1 MKYAKYIKELFF
13 IVLFVSLSVTTI
25 DNIRTIRQLRI
36 NIEQTKN
43 NLYQTNQVI
52 AEMQKQIY
60 ESNLIVNEFVNTI
73 FNV

>member
-60 ESNLIVNEFVNTI
+60 ESNLIVNQTGN
-73 FNV
+73 

>member
-13 IVLFVSLSVTTI
+13 IILFVSLSVTTV

-60 ESNLIVNEFVNTI
+60 ESNLVVNQTGN
-73 FNV
+73 

>member
-13 IVLFVSLSVTTI
+13 IILFVSLSVSTV

-60 ESNLIVNEFVNTI
+60 ESNLVVNQTGN
-73 FNV
+73 

>member
-13 IVLFVSLSVTTI
+13 IILFVSLSVTTV
-25 DNIRTIRQLRI
+25 DNIRTIKQLRI
-36 NIEQTKN
+36 NIEQTKD

-60 ESNLIVNEFVNTI
+60 ESNLVVNQTGN
-73 FNV
+73 

>member
-13 IVLFVSLSVTTI
+13 IILFVSLSVTTV

-36 NIEQTKN
+36 TIEQTKN

-52 AEMQKQIY
+52 AEMQKHIY
-60 ESNLIVNEFVNTI
+60 ESNLVVNQTGN
-73 FNV
+73 

>member
-13 IVLFVSLSVTTI
+13 IILFVSLSVSTV
-25 DNIRTIRQLRI
+25 DNILIIRQLRI

-60 ESNLIVNEFVNTI
+60 ESNLVVNQTGN
-73 FNV
+73 

>member
-13 IVLFVSLSVTTI
+13 IILFVSLSVSTV

-36 NIEQTKN
+36 NVEQTKD

-60 ESNLIVNEFVNTI
+60 ESNLVVNQTGN
-73 FNV
+73 

>member
-13 IVLFVSLSVTTI
+13 IILFVSLSVTTV

-36 NIEQTKN
+36 NVEQTKD

-60 ESNLIVNEFVNTI
+60 ESNLVVNQTGN
-73 FNV
+73 

>member
-60 ESNLIVNEFVNTI
+60 ESNLIDYVI
-73 FNV
+73 K

>member
-13 IVLFVSLSVTTI
+13 IILFVSLSVSTV

-36 NIEQTKN
+36 NVEQTKD
-43 NLYQTNQVI
+43 NLYQTNQVV

-60 ESNLIVNEFVNTI
+60 ESNLVVNQTDN
-73 FNV
+73 

>member
-13 IVLFVSLSVTTI
+13 IILFVSLSVSTV

-60 ESNLIVNEFVNTI
+60 ESNLVVSQTGN
-73 FNV
+73 

>member
-13 IVLFVSLSVTTI
+13 IILFVSLSVTTV

-60 ESNLIVNEFVNTI
+60 ESNSVVNQTDN
-73 FNV
+73 

>member
-13 IVLFVSLSVTTI
+13 IILFVSLSVSTV

-36 NIEQTKN
+36 NVEQTKD

-52 AEMQKQIY
+52 AEMQEHIY
-60 ESNLIVNEFVNTI
+60 ESNLVVNQTGN
-73 FNV
+73 

>member
-13 IVLFVSLSVTTI
+13 IILFVSLSVTTV

-60 ESNLIVNEFVNTI
+60 ESNLIVNQTGN
-73 FNV
+73 

>member
-1 MKYAKYIKELFF
+1 MKYAKYLKELFF
-13 IVLFVSLSVTTI
+13 IVLFISLSVTTL
-25 DNIRTIRQLRI
+25 DNIRTIRQLKI

-60 ESNLIVNEFVNTI
+60 ESNLIVN
-73 FNV
+73 

>member
-13 IVLFVSLSVTTI
+13 IILFVSLSVTTV

-52 AEMQKQIY
+52 AQMQKQIY
-60 ESNLIVNEFVNTI
+60 ESNLVVNQTGN
-73 FNV
+73 

>member
-1 MKYAKYIKELFF
+1 MKYAKYLKELFF

-60 ESNLIVNEFVNTI
+60 ESNLIVNQTGN
-73 FNV
+73 